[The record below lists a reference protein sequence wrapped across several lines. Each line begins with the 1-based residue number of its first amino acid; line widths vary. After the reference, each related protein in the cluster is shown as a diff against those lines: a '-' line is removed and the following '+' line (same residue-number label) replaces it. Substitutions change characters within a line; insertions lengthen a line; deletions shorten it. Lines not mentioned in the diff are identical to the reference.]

1 MLEGTRAAPPKDV
14 NPRWVRGS
22 GGVGLGAWHLAVV
35 DVEGTLRKVC
45 KKVLSDTSM
54 SADGR
59 FQRAL
64 ALKALGE
71 TFLAAVS
78 PENAADGPKKTFRQQ
93 LEAFAS
99 TMMPPSES
107 AAAAAE
113 NADSGGYV
121 GLRVEIHGVVHKPE
135 PLVLPPPSLT
145 AVHPPVSG
153 LVSKPELNGSFGV
166 ACGWDPE
173 ARVTPPTPPRAPGE
187 ERGRGGGRGEGRGLR
202 VA

>member
-1 MLEGTRAAPPKDV
+1 M
-14 NPRWVRGS
+14 
-22 GGVGLGAWHLAVV
+22 GLGAWHLAVV

-45 KKVLSDTSM
+45 KKVLSDTSV

-113 NADSGGYV
+113 KADSGGYV
-121 GLRVEIHGVVHKPE
+121 GLRVEIHGLVRKPGPLFT
-135 PLVLPPPSLT
+135 PLVLTPHILFCRPRRAARPEPPPSPL
-145 AVHPPVSG
+145 PP
-153 LVSKPELNGSFGV
+153 
-166 ACGWDPE
+166 
-173 ARVTPPTPPRAPGE
+173 
-187 ERGRGGGRGEGRGLR
+187 
-202 VA
+202 